1 MVEAELEIVLET
13 ESDPVLDTEL
23 VALERAVFDIVE
35 LPVID
40 AVLVAE
46 SETDVVCVL
55 VPVRVSELDPVELPV
70 VNTDVLPEVV
80 PEVE

>member
-1 MVEAELEIVLET
+1 M
-13 ESDPVLDTEL
+13 LDTEL
-23 VALERAVFDIVE
+23 VALELAVFDIVE